1 MTELKTITTAP
12 KSIKMKRKIGSTVYE
27 VSLFFSDTSKESIND
42 KIARLIRNDPQINS
56 I

>member
-1 MTELKTITTAP
+1 MTETKTITTTP
-12 KSIKMKRKIGSTVYE
+12 KRKIIKRKIGSTVYE